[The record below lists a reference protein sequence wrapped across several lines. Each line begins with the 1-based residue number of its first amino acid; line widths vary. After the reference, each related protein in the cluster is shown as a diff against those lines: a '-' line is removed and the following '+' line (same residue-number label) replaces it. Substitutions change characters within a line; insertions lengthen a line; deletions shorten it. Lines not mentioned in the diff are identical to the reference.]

1 MRRPLSDEERA
12 AKEARLAELR
22 RRVNARDGD
31 SSSSAAVPDQPH
43 NTYASEDAQD
53 SDDYDD
59 DDEFFQEAERAQKG
73 TAGVCM
79 YAKPMGE
86 LMGETVE
93 TGPNARR
100 CTVGDFELLRLAK
113 MGDLLSFKE
122 FSAIV
127 GIDPTAFQ
135 DNHGRNA
142 LHYAADSGGIS
153 MLQYLIEKKVPFT
166 RDEKKMTPV
175 DIAVLNQ
182 HKDAARLLTE
192 NFSEA
197 AEALKN
203 YEEALEIFTQPPPK
217 FTMSKPAPPVPKESR
232 PRVFWKDGGAGAPDT
247 TRTNGADAAPFTV
260 SQLTDAHHDQVVS
273 ALGGVVLTYESHGFH
288 NWLPPAET
296 KTLTATLPH
305 ATVVGAMQTVDGQ
318 ETLRGVVLAVPLG
331 GSLVGRNGALHVKD
345 PVLVTQL
352 AVHPAARGNNV
363 AALLMAELH
372 NLLKASENAAVVFRS
387 ALQLPVPA
395 VGLVK
400 WSQRSIAPCSVMR
413 QRHATEIFPDF
424 YLYDEILR
432 ADIIAKHALT
442 KAFGDKKASHSVG
455 WCTVDRSNS
464 DQMEMLHGFIVEQVP
479 KLFDLTYIP
488 ETSEDT
494 LRAVIAEGLFPFVY
508 VSPATGAI
516 TDLVVLRLRNPEWRV
531 GEGQGAAMCVYAI
544 FTSFKGPEK
553 AEEVLVLSEMLKC
566 ETVFIP
572 NMFGFLDSD
581 LSKAMFEELLV
592 CREYLYVL
600 KTPTE
605 SALPPTPLSKVA
617 IPCAFI

>member
-43 NTYASEDAQD
+43 NTYASEDVQD

-203 YEEALEIFTQPPPK
+203 YEEALRFLRSRRRNSRCRSPPRL
-217 FTMSKPAPPVPKESR
+217 SRRNHVPASFGKMGE
-232 PRVFWKDGGAGAPDT
+232 
-247 TRTNGADAAPFTV
+247 
-260 SQLTDAHHDQVVS
+260 L
-273 ALGGVVLTYESHGFH
+273 
-288 NWLPPAET
+288 
-296 KTLTATLPH
+296 
-305 ATVVGAMQTVDGQ
+305 
-318 ETLRGVVLAVPLG
+318 VPLTPRERM
-331 GSLVGRNGALHVKD
+331 VR
-345 PVLVTQL
+345 TQL
-352 AVHPAARGNNV
+352 
-363 AALLMAELH
+363 LL
-372 NLLKASENAAVVFRS
+372 RS
-387 ALQLPVPA
+387 
-395 VGLVK
+395 
-400 WSQRSIAPCSVMR
+400 RS
-413 QRHATEIFPDF
+413 
-424 YLYDEILR
+424 LR
-432 ADIIAKHALT
+432 MH
-442 KAFGDKKASHSVG
+442 
-455 WCTVDRSNS
+455 
-464 DQMEMLHGFIVEQVP
+464 
-479 KLFDLTYIP
+479 
-488 ETSEDT
+488 
-494 LRAVIAEGLFPFVY
+494 
-508 VSPATGAI
+508 I
-516 TDLVVLRLRNPEWRV
+516 TIRL
-531 GEGQGAAMCVYAI
+531 
-544 FTSFKGPEK
+544 
-553 AEEVLVLSEMLKC
+553 
-566 ETVFIP
+566 
-572 NMFGFLDSD
+572 
-581 LSKAMFEELLV
+581 
-592 CREYLYVL
+592 
-600 KTPTE
+600 
-605 SALPPTPLSKVA
+605 
-617 IPCAFI
+617 